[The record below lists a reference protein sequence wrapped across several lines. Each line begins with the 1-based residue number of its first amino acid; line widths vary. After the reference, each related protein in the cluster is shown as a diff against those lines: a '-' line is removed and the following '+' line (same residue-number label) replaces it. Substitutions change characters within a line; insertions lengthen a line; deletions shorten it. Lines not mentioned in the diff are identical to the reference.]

1 MHKRIFALIL
11 TLIIALSLCSCVD
24 QHAEKKK
31 DSGENKK
38 VIATSPATVEICN
51 KLDIKL
57 IAVPESDFTIADKYK
72 DLPRIGSPMSP
83 DIEKIKSL
91 SPDYVLSP
99 ISLKNELEK
108 KYKNAELNYEFI
120 NLSSVD
126 GMFNSIKKLGDEFGR
141 EKEAKALIDEHK
153 QYMKKFN
160 SSVEGKKH
168 PKVLVLMG
176 LPGSY
181 VIATNKSYVGS
192 LVELAGGENVYT
204 DDSKEFLTVNTEDM
218 KTKNPDIILRAS
230 HAMPDDVKNMFA
242 KEFAENDIWKH
253 FDAVQNGKVYDLDN
267 TLFNMSAN
275 FNYRNALEELKKLL
289 YE

>member
-11 TLIIALSLCSCVD
+11 TLIIALSLWSCVD

-57 IAVPESDFTIADKYK
+57 IAVPESDFNIADKYK

-126 GMFNSIKKLGDEFGR
+126 GMFDSIKKLGDEFGR

-253 FDAVQNGKVYDLDN
+253 FDAVQNGNVYDLDN

>member
-108 KYKNAELNYEFI
+108 KYKNAEFNYEFI

-253 FDAVQNGKVYDLDN
+253 FDAVQNGRVYDLDN

>member
-1 MHKRIFALIL
+1 MHKRIFALIF
-11 TLIIALSLCSCVD
+11 TLIITFSLCSCVD
-24 QHAEKKK
+24 QHAGKKK

-126 GMFNSIKKLGDEFGR
+126 GMFDSIKKLGDEFGK

-218 KTKNPDIILRAS
+218 KAKNPDIILRAS
-230 HAMPDDVKNMFA
+230 HTMPDDVKNMFA

-275 FNYRNALEELKKLL
+275 FNYRDALEELKKLL

>member
-1 MHKRIFALIL
+1 MNKRIFTLVFA
-11 TLIIALSLCSCVD
+11 LIIALSLCSCVD
-24 QHAEKKK
+24 QHAGKKNSNKDEKKI
-31 DSGENKK
+31 
-38 VIATSPATVEICN
+38 IATSPATVEICN
-51 KLDIKL
+51 KLKIKL
-57 IAVPESDFTIADKYK
+57 IAVPESSFTMSDEYK
-72 DLPRIGSPMSP
+72 DLPKIGSPMSP

-91 SPDYVLSP
+91 NPDYVLSP
-99 ISLKNELEK
+99 VSLKNELEK
-108 KYKNAELNYEFI
+108 KYKNAELKYEFI

-126 GMFNSIKKLGDEFGR
+126 GMFDSIKKLGDKFGH
-141 EKEAKALIDEHK
+141 EKEANALIDEHK

-160 SSVEGKKH
+160 SSIKGKKR

-181 VIATNKSYVGS
+181 VIATDKSYVGS
-192 LVELAGGENVYT
+192 LVKLARGENVYT
-204 DDSKEFLTVNTEDM
+204 DDSKDFLTVNTEDM

-230 HAMPDDVKNMFA
+230 HAMPDDVKSMFA

-253 FDAVQNGKVYDLDN
+253 FDAVKNGKVHDLDN

-275 FNYRNALEELKKLL
+275 FNYRDALEELRKLL

>member
-126 GMFNSIKKLGDEFGR
+126 GMFDSIKKLGDEFGR

-253 FDAVQNGKVYDLDN
+253 FDAVQNGRVYDLDN

>member
-126 GMFNSIKKLGDEFGR
+126 GMFDSIKKLGDEFGR

-153 QYMKKFN
+153 QYMKEFN

>member
-126 GMFNSIKKLGDEFGR
+126 GMFDSIKKLGDEFGR

>member
-1 MHKRIFALIL
+1 MKTYLVTGAAGFIGANF
-11 TLIIALSLCSCVD
+11 
-24 QHAEKKK
+24 
-31 DSGENKK
+31 
-38 VIATSPATVEICN
+38 
-51 KLDIKL
+51 IKYL
-57 IAVPESDFTIADKYK
+57 
-72 DLPRIGSPMSP
+72 
-83 DIEKIKSL
+83 
-91 SPDYVLSP
+91 
-99 ISLKNELEK
+99 LEK

-126 GMFNSIKKLGDEFGR
+126 GMFDSIKKLGDEFGR

>member
-1 MHKRIFALIL
+1 MHKRIFALIF
-11 TLIIALSLCSCVD
+11 TLIIAFSLFSCVD
-24 QHAEKKK
+24 QHAGKKK

-126 GMFNSIKKLGDEFGR
+126 GMFDSIKKLGDEFGK

-218 KTKNPDIILRAS
+218 KAKNPDIILRAS

-275 FNYRNALEELKKLL
+275 FKYRDAIEELKKLL

>member
-91 SPDYVLSP
+91 SPDYVISP

-126 GMFNSIKKLGDEFGR
+126 GMFDSIKKLGDEFGR

>member
-108 KYKNAELNYEFI
+108 KDKNAELNYEFI

>member
-126 GMFNSIKKLGDEFGR
+126 GMFDSIKKLGDEFGR

-275 FNYRNALEELKKLL
+275 FNYRDALEELKKLL

>member
-1 MHKRIFALIL
+1 MHKRIFALIC
-11 TLIIALSLCSCVD
+11 TLIIAFSLCSCVD
-24 QHAEKKK
+24 QHAGKKE

-38 VIATSPATVEICN
+38 VIATSPATVQICN
-51 KLDIKL
+51 KLNIKL
-57 IAVPESDFTIADKYK
+57 IAVPESDFSMADEYK

-91 SPDYVLSP
+91 NPDCVLSP
-99 ISLKNELEK
+99 VSLKNELEK
-108 KYKNAELNYEFI
+108 KYKNAELKYEFI

-126 GMFNSIKKLGDEFGR
+126 GMFESIKKLGDEFGR
-141 EKEAKALIDEHK
+141 EKEAKSLIDEHK

-192 LVELAGGENVYT
+192 LVELAGGENVYN
-204 DDSKEFLTVNTEDM
+204 DDSKDFLTVNTEDM

-275 FNYRNALEELKKLL
+275 FNYRDALEELKKLL

>member
-253 FDAVQNGKVYDLDN
+253 FDAVQNGRVYDLDN

>member
-126 GMFNSIKKLGDEFGR
+126 GMFDSIKKLGDEFGR

-253 FDAVQNGKVYDLDN
+253 FDAVQNGNVYDLDN

>member
-72 DLPRIGSPMSP
+72 DLPKIGSPMSP

-275 FNYRNALEELKKLL
+275 FNYRDALEELKKLL

>member
-1 MHKRIFALIL
+1 MHKRIFALIF
-11 TLIIALSLCSCVD
+11 TLIIAFSICSCVD
-24 QHAEKKK
+24 QHAGKKK

-126 GMFNSIKKLGDEFGR
+126 GMFDSIKKLGDEFGK

-218 KTKNPDIILRAS
+218 KAKNPDIILRAS
-230 HAMPDDVKNMFA
+230 HAMPDDVKKMFA

-275 FNYRNALEELKKLL
+275 FNYRDALEELKKLL

>member
-57 IAVPESDFTIADKYK
+57 IAVPESDFTIAEKYK

-126 GMFNSIKKLGDEFGR
+126 GMFDSIKKLGDEFSR

-204 DDSKEFLTVNTEDM
+204 DDYKEFLTVNTEDM

>member
-1 MHKRIFALIL
+1 MHKRIFALIF

-126 GMFNSIKKLGDEFGR
+126 GMFDSIKKLGDEFGR

>member
-120 NLSSVD
+120 NLGSVD
-126 GMFNSIKKLGDEFGR
+126 GMFDSIKKLGDEFGR

>member
-31 DSGENKK
+31 GSGENKK

-126 GMFNSIKKLGDEFGR
+126 GMFDSIKKLGDEFGR

>member
-1 MHKRIFALIL
+1 MHKRIFALIF
-11 TLIIALSLCSCVD
+11 TLIIAFSLCSCVD
-24 QHAEKKK
+24 QHTGKKK

-126 GMFNSIKKLGDEFGR
+126 GMFDSIKKLGDEFGK

-153 QYMKKFN
+153 QYMKKFK

-218 KTKNPDIILRAS
+218 KAKNPDIILRAS
-230 HAMPDDVKNMFA
+230 HAMPDDVKKMFA

-275 FNYRNALEELKKLL
+275 FNYRDALEELKKLL

>member
-253 FDAVQNGKVYDLDN
+253 FDAVQNGRVYDLDN

-275 FNYRNALEELKKLL
+275 FNYRNALEELKKML

>member
-72 DLPRIGSPMSP
+72 DLPTIGSPMSP

-126 GMFNSIKKLGDEFGR
+126 GMFDSIKKLGDEFGR

-192 LVELAGGENVYT
+192 LVELAGGENVYN
-204 DDSKEFLTVNTEDM
+204 DDSKDFLTVNTEDM

>member
-72 DLPRIGSPMSP
+72 DLPKIGSPMSP

-126 GMFNSIKKLGDEFGR
+126 GMFDSIKKLGDEFGK

-218 KTKNPDIILRAS
+218 KAKNPDIILRAS

-275 FNYRNALEELKKLL
+275 FNYRDALEELKKLL

>member
-275 FNYRNALEELKKLL
+275 FNYRDALEELKKLL

>member
-126 GMFNSIKKLGDEFGR
+126 GMFDSIKKLGDEFGK

-218 KTKNPDIILRAS
+218 KAKNPDIILRAS

-275 FNYRNALEELKKLL
+275 FNYRDALEELKKLL

>member
-1 MHKRIFALIL
+1 MHKRIFALIF
-11 TLIIALSLCSCVD
+11 TLIIAFSLCSCVD

-275 FNYRNALEELKKLL
+275 FNYRDALEELKKLL

>member
-57 IAVPESDFTIADKYK
+57 IAVPESDFTIAEKYK

-126 GMFNSIKKLGDEFGR
+126 GMFDSIKKLGDEFSR

-275 FNYRNALEELKKLL
+275 FNYRDALEELKKLL

>member
-11 TLIIALSLCSCVD
+11 TLIIALSLCSSVD

-126 GMFNSIKKLGDEFGR
+126 GMFDSIKKLGDEFGR

-275 FNYRNALEELKKLL
+275 FNYRDALEELKKLL

>member
-1 MHKRIFALIL
+1 MHKRIFALIF
-11 TLIIALSLCSCVD
+11 TLIIAFSLCSCVD
-24 QHAEKKK
+24 QHAGKKK

-126 GMFNSIKKLGDEFGR
+126 GMFDSIKKLGDEFGR

-153 QYMKKFN
+153 QYMKEFN

-204 DDSKEFLTVNTEDM
+204 DDSKEF
-218 KTKNPDIILRAS
+218 
-230 HAMPDDVKNMFA
+230 
-242 KEFAENDIWKH
+242 
-253 FDAVQNGKVYDLDN
+253 
-267 TLFNMSAN
+267 
-275 FNYRNALEELKKLL
+275 
-289 YE
+289 

>member
-91 SPDYVLSP
+91 NPDCVLSP
-99 ISLKNELEK
+99 VSLKNELEK

-126 GMFNSIKKLGDEFGR
+126 GMFESIKKLGDEFGR
-141 EKEAKALIDEHK
+141 EKEANSLIDEHK

-168 PKVLVLMG
+168 PKVLILMG

-275 FNYRNALEELKKLL
+275 FNYRDALEELKKLL

>member
-1 MHKRIFALIL
+1 
-11 TLIIALSLCSCVD
+11 
-24 QHAEKKK
+24 
-31 DSGENKK
+31 
-38 VIATSPATVEICN
+38 
-51 KLDIKL
+51 
-57 IAVPESDFTIADKYK
+57 
-72 DLPRIGSPMSP
+72 MSP

-91 SPDYVLSP
+91 NPDCVLSP
-99 ISLKNELEK
+99 VSLKNELEK
-108 KYKNAELNYEFI
+108 KYKNAELKYEFI

-126 GMFNSIKKLGDEFGR
+126 GMFESIKKLGDEFGR
-141 EKEAKALIDEHK
+141 EKEAKSLIDEHK

-192 LVELAGGENVYT
+192 LVELAGGENVYN
-204 DDSKEFLTVNTEDM
+204 DDSKDFLTVNTEDM

-275 FNYRNALEELKKLL
+275 FNYRDALEELKKLL